1 MISEQSPIRSIDGKG
16 KTIKEILFARKF
28 YIDYYQREYKWQT
41 KQVEE
46 LINDLTGIF
55 LNDFSAS
62 HDRDEVAKYAHYFL
76 GSIIISS
83 KNGKDHIIDGQQR
96 LTTLSLLIMWLLH
109 RLKEQGEDDSLAQLV
124 YSKKHG
130 KVSFNL
136 GELKVTQTFIQ
147 ICVKNRLACQLRFA
161 SRLIHCVTF
170 NSLSRLIHSSRLIH
184 CPSLICT
191 SFAPHSLTADGGSWP
206 SDCAAR
212 TTSRAR
218 RRGRLDWIPKC
229 HWCSSTSK
237 DLTIGAA
244 ISKSSGV
251 GV

>member
-1 MISEQSPIRSIDGKG
+1 MSTEQSAIRSIDGKG

-55 LNDFSAS
+55 LNDFNTS
-62 HDRDEVAKYAHYFL
+62 HDREEVAKYAHYFL

-83 KNGKDHIIDGQQR
+83 KSGKDHIIDGQQR

-109 RLKEQGEDDSLAQLV
+109 RLKDQGEDDSLSQLV

-136 GELKVTQTFIQ
+136 DVVERRAVMESIYNDTPIDDDDD
-147 ICVKNRLACQLRFA
+147 LAQDR
-161 SRLIHCVTF
+161 
-170 NSLSRLIHSSRLIH
+170 
-184 CPSLICT
+184 
-191 SFAPHSLTADGGSWP
+191 
-206 SDCAAR
+206 
-212 TTSRAR
+212 
-218 RRGRLDWIPKC
+218 
-229 HWCSSTSK
+229 
-237 DLTIGAA
+237 
-244 ISKSSGV
+244 
-251 GV
+251 